1 MSISRTQKIH
11 FVISAVLWGLMIT
24 ALIIVYGLASPA
36 VFFVIIGMIF
46 NALCISVEE
55 YIFEVLLLVILVT
68 FGLGLVA
75 RNRNLDTQTKAVE
88 LYEQGRYEESMD
100 EFMKIKDTGF
110 VDEYVEKYEVYE
122 LKGTDIKVRVEE

>member
-1 MSISRTQKIH
+1 MNRTQKIH
-11 FVISAVLWGLMIT
+11 LIISAVMWGLIVTM
-24 ALIIVYGLASPA
+24 LIVVDGLTSPA
-36 VFFVIIGMIF
+36 FFFMIVGMIF
-46 NALCISVEE
+46 NVLCISVEE
-55 YIFEVLLLVILVT
+55 YIFEVLLLVILIT

-75 RNRNLDTQTKAVE
+75 TNRNLDTQAKAVE

>member
-1 MSISRTQKIH
+1 MNKTQKIH
-11 FVISAVLWGLMIT
+11 FVISAVMWGLIV
-24 ALIIVYGLASPA
+24 AILI
-36 VFFVIIGMIF
+36 VFNAIDLPVVLCVVGGMVF
-46 NALCISVEE
+46 NALCILVEE
-55 YIFEVLLLVILVT
+55 YIFEVLPLVILIT

-75 RNRNLDTQTKAVE
+75 RNRNLDTQAKAVE

>member
-11 FVISAVLWGLMIT
+11 FVISAVLWGLIIT
-24 ALIIVYGLASPA
+24 ALIIVDGLTSPA

-88 LYEQGRYEESMD
+88 LYEQGQYEESMD